1 MTLGQTLP
9 VRASGCLHGERRVSA
24 SAVVPSDSA
33 TNAPFYFAIRCETPS
48 DRRASKGAGVRVAGV
63 ASPCREAPRG
73 VLPGFAGMR
82 GWLGLGPA
90 GTARPQRTHHVPGGT
105 ASRTGALGASGAG
118 GGTSEP
124 DGVAGRR
131 RARTGDF
138 PMTPTAVCLL
148 GLLGSSGN
156 LALYLTLPLSAGR
169 AIQGQF
175 RTALSLDARVR
186 GTDSPP

>member
-48 DRRASKGAGVRVAGV
+48 DRRLSKGAGVRVAGV

-73 VLPGFAGMR
+73 VLPGFAGTR

-90 GTARPQRTHHVPGGT
+90 GTARPQRAHDVPGGT
-105 ASRTGALGASGAG
+105 ASPTGALGTTGAG

-138 PMTPTAVCLL
+138 LMTPTAVCLL

-156 LALYLTLPLSAGR
+156 LAVDFPPVVRYRDSSA
-169 AIQGQF
+169 
-175 RTALSLDARVR
+175 
-186 GTDSPP
+186 PP